1 MNNGTRRYIRKKDD
15 MGYRIAS
22 FRSLI
27 FHNVWEYFG
36 IAQLY
41 KLNDVGYFT
50 LFSDMN
56 MGMRTTV
63 GYFMGY
69 IYIYI
74 YISIR
79 LRGGNRA
86 GGGPSTGMVDR
97 ACGLTYVCHLQEQ
110 HLGEGGGE
118 DSSGGGGEQS

>member
-1 MNNGTRRYIRKKDD
+1 MGNIWEIIWDNLVDIYIGEQWDKKIYTEKGRY
-15 MGYRIAS
+15 GIAS

-56 MGMRTTV
+56 MGMRTRV

-74 YISIR
+74 YISIHIDMYI
-79 LRGGNRA
+79 
-86 GGGPSTGMVDR
+86 SK
-97 ACGLTYVCHLQEQ
+97 
-110 HLGEGGGE
+110 
-118 DSSGGGGEQS
+118 